1 MKNLVLLFLIITST
15 SFAQSKFN
23 LVATIP
29 SKPDFYTTDKQGNT
43 YIVKANELSKYNKS
57 GKLLYKYSNKNLGNI
72 DFIDASNMLRLV
84 LFYKNFS
91 QLVFLDNTLTL
102 SGEPVSL
109 DKMGFQQTQLLCS
122 SYNNGLWLYNQQNLE
137 LVRLDQS
144 FQKTQQTGNLSI
156 LLNMALQPVSLLEY
170 DNKVYLNNPST
181 GILVFDIYGTYYKT
195 IPLKNI
201 QFFQPIGDQVYYL
214 ANNEVKAYNM
224 KTTEEIQFEMPTS
237 EFKSFRIEMD
247 LLLIQSTDTITIYT
261 SQ

>member
-1 MKNLVLLFLIITST
+1 MKNILVLFILITT
-15 SFAQSKFN
+15 TCFAQSKFN

-29 SKPDFYTTDKQGNT
+29 SKPDFYTTDKQGNV

-57 GKLLYKYSNKNLGNI
+57 GKLLYTYSNKTFGNI
-72 DFIDASNMLRLV
+72 DFVDASNMLRLV

-137 LVRLDQS
+137 LLRLDQA

-156 LLNMALQPVSLLEY
+156 LLNIPLQPVSLLEY

-201 QFFQPIGDQVYYL
+201 RFFQPVGDQVYYL
-214 ANNEVKAYNM
+214 SNNEVIAYNI
-224 KTTEEIQFEMPTS
+224 KTTEETLFELPLA
-237 EFKSFRIEMD
+237 EFKSLRIEMD
-247 LLLIQSTDTITIYT
+247 VLVIQSAETIRIYT
-261 SQ
+261 PQ